1 MNFKKKNDRILDI
14 KDHLSGFSDKIG
26 EASLD
31 VRLREA
37 GGTRAI
43 RSTEREGR
51 GGKPV
56 KALAAMARSRS

>member
-1 MNFKKKNDRILDI
+1 M
-14 KDHLSGFSDKIG
+14 SGFSDKIG

-43 RSTEREGR
+43 RSTEREG
-51 GGKPV
+51 GDGKPV